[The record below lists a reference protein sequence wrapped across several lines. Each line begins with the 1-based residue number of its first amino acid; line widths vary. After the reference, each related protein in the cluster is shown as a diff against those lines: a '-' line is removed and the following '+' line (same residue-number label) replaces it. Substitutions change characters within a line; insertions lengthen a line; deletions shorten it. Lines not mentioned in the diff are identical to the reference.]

1 MRCLVGNKHKAK
13 GTSFETL
20 LVNYLK
26 EQGFPHAR
34 RTALAGENDAGDI
47 HGVVQRITLAEVA
60 IQAKNQKA
68 FKLSEWLNDTVKQA
82 SKLHMGI
89 PLLVVKRPGKG
100 AAAVGDS
107 YAVMRLEDMLLL
119 LKEAHF
125 K

>member
-1 MRCLVGNKHKAK
+1 MGNKHKAK

-47 HGVVQRITLAEVA
+47 HGVVQHITLAEVA

-82 SKLHMGI
+82 SKLHMGV

-100 AAAVGDS
+100 AAAVGES